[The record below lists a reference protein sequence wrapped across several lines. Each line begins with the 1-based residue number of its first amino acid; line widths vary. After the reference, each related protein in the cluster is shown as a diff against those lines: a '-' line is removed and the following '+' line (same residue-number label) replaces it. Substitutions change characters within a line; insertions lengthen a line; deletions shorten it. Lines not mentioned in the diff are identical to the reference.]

1 MFILPHEGNERKEEI
16 TVSEALNEIMIP
28 SQDHFGQL
36 VFRPITNDQEA
47 DMYLQEIKKAEEKK
61 KEWKAFYKE
70 RSEAMVAEFDN
81 SIANM
86 KAVLHS
92 YFDKVP
98 HKQTAT
104 QENYALPS
112 GKLVFKKQNNDFEY
126 DETELIKWLE
136 ANEGEQF
143 VKVKKEVNWSGLKE
157 TLLVAGET
165 VADENGTI
173 IPAIKAI
180 EREPVFTVELKRK

>member
-1 MFILPHEGNERKEEI
+1 M
-16 TVSEALNEIMIP
+16 SEALNEIMIP
-28 SQDHFGQL
+28 DQDHFGQL
-36 VFRPITNDQEA
+36 VFRPINNDQEA
-47 DMYLQEIKKAEEKK
+47 DMYLQEIKRAEEKK

-70 RSEAMVAEFDN
+70 RSEAMTAEYDN
-81 SIANM
+81 SISNM

-126 DETELIKWLE
+126 EDDELIKWLE
-136 ANEGEQF
+136 ANGGEKF
-143 VKVKKEVNWSGLKE
+143 IKIKKEVNWSGLKD

-165 VADENGTI
+165 VADENGEI
-173 IPAIKAI
+173 IPVIKAI
-180 EREPVFTVELKRK
+180 EKDPVFTVELKRK